1 MATLHL
7 QWSRTEDYHLW
18 AWDMGKV
25 HHTAVVV
32 QRVKSNMHIAQLGL
46 AGDKEKVPV
55 AIKLARGEAQQE
67 TLLQEYGFYTRD
79 LKELQGT
86 VVPKCYGFFRG
97 RVHGVKLG
105 CLVLE
110 YCFEPQPD
118 LNQQAEFYRK
128 AMIAACK
135 LHYAGLV
142 HGDLLSGR
150 HIIGQGNEP
159 RIIDF
164 SKAIRHTCQNGVP
177 TNPYEHNPEKRRFC
191 QELMELERH
200 FSLVIDG
207 PTTQQVIY
215 GIPASESFRPVVP
228 TTIKRRNRVR

>member
-1 MATLHL
+1 MQFTP
-7 QWSRTEDYHLW
+7 S
-18 AWDMGKV
+18 
-25 HHTAVVV
+25 
-32 QRVKSNMHIAQLGL
+32 
-46 AGDKEKVPV
+46 
-55 AIKLARGEAQQE
+55 
-67 TLLQEYGFYTRD
+67 
-79 LKELQGT
+79 
-86 VVPKCYGFFRG
+86 
-97 RVHGVKLG
+97 
-105 CLVLE
+105 
-110 YCFEPQPD
+110 
-118 LNQQAEFYRK
+118 RK